1 MVTREGQ
8 RRDVFILQ
16 TDSAQLSSD
25 GYKMKVRGES
35 AVSTA
40 NIVAILKSLMR
51 TVIHITSKLY
61 L

>member
-1 MVTREGQ
+1 MKR
-8 RRDVFILQ
+8 FSS
-16 TDSAQLSSD
+16 DSVQLSAD
-25 GYKMKVRGES
+25 GSKMKVRGER

-51 TVIHITSKLY
+51 TVIHITSRLY